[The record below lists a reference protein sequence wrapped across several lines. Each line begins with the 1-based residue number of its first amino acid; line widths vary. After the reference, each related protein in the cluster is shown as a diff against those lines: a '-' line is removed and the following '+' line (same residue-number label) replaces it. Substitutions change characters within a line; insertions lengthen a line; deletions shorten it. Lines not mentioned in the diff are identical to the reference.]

1 VAGGGFWALALFNG
15 VRLQTRTA
23 DLLSTHRVSGLATAT
38 CGNKIAEEI
47 LFGFTKLMA

>member
-1 VAGGGFWALALFNG
+1 
-15 VRLQTRTA
+15 
-23 DLLSTHRVSGLATAT
+23 VSGLATAT